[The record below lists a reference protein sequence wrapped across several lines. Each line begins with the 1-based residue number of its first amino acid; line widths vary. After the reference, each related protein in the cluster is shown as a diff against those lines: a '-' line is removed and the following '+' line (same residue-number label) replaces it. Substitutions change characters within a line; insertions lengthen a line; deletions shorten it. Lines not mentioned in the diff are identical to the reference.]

1 MSGVVEGDAVDRR
14 RRAAVAGHTG
24 DVATARALLD
34 DPDATVRATALGA
47 LDRLGALDT
56 ARLARALED
65 PAVAVRR
72 RALTVVAAR
81 PGDQPP
87 SALALLDDAD
97 PVVAETAAW
106 AAGERQ
112 PPEVGAAE
120 ALARIA
126 IEHPEHLVREAAV
139 AAIGA
144 VGDPVGLPAV
154 LAALAERAT
163 LRRRAVLALAAFEG
177 PEVEAAL
184 RRALDDRD
192 RQVRQ
197 AAEDLVS
204 PPATS
209 SRSAEPHDSPGS

>member
-1 MSGVVEGDAVDRR
+1 MTSTGDAVERR

-24 DVATARALLD
+24 DVATARGLLH
-34 DPDATVRATALGA
+34 DPDPGVRASALGA
-47 LDRLGALDT
+47 LERAGALEADT
-56 ARLARALED
+56 LAGALSD
-65 PAVAVRR
+65 PSAIVRR
-72 RALTVVAAR
+72 RALSLVARR

-87 SALALLDDAD
+87 PAVELLDDPD

-112 PPEVGAAE
+112 PPEAGAAV
-120 ALARIA
+120 ALARLGT
-126 IEHPEHLVREAAV
+126 EHPEHLVREAAV

-144 VGDPVGLPAV
+144 IGDPVGLPTV
-154 LAALAERAT
+154 LAALGERAT
-163 LRRRAVLALAAFEG
+163 LRRRAVVALAAFEG
-177 PEVEAAL
+177 PEVDAAL

-204 PPATS
+204 PPATPS
-209 SRSAEPHDSPGS
+209 PAAGPRDSLG